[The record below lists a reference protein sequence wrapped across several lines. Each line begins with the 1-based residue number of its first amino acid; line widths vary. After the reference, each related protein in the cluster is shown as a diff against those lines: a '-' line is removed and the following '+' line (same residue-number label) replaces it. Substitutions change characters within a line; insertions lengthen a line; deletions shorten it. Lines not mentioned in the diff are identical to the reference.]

1 MSSAACG
8 SARYTIRPAEPTLSR
23 PTGPSLGVGGRLPR
37 RPSTGNIGSP
47 SGRNTRA
54 AKALWMLVLITVALA
69 SISLGVIKREEQH
82 LERKFGDEY
91 GRYKAKVRR
100 WL

>member
-1 MSSAACG
+1 
-8 SARYTIRPAEPTLSR
+8 
-23 PTGPSLGVGGRLPR
+23 
-37 RPSTGNIGSP
+37 
-47 SGRNTRA
+47 
-54 AKALWMLVLITVALA
+54 MLVLITVALA